1 MVIIEDTRNQVGKHQ
16 DLNRQL
22 AEMGHKVIRS
32 KLLVG
37 DYTKAKDQS
46 VCIDTKQNFREVFG
60 NICGKQ
66 HARFREECIRAKSA
80 EISLIILIEEE
91 TPILKWQSPSNRRK
105 SSQEQTD
112 GAILLKAMTTMH
124 EKYGVKFK
132 QCSKNDTA
140 RIIVDLLGG

>member
-16 DLNRQL
+16 ELNRQL
-22 AEMGHKVIRS
+22 AKMGHNVIRS

-60 NICGKQ
+60 NIYGKQ

-91 TPILKWQSPSNRRK
+91 THPKV
-105 SSQEQTD
+105 
-112 GAILLKAMTTMH
+112 AIA
-124 EKYGVKFK
+124 FK
-132 QCSKNDTA
+132 QAKIKPRANWWRNPTKSNDNYA
-140 RIIVDLLGG
+140 RKIRSQVQTM